1 MEAIRICMLGEFSL
15 QYGDR
20 IIADSS
26 NRSKKLWILLAYLL
40 CKRDRVIP
48 HDKIIDILWSEDSGS
63 SRPKNA
69 LRITLHRLRSLLDG
83 LWPDAGHDLILSH
96 NGSCRW
102 NGNFPVQMDYELFER
117 LCQSHPENEEQLLCD
132 RLKALELYKGEFLSK
147 FSSELWIIPLS
158 AHLHNLFVQASME
171 AAMLLSAR
179 GRHEEAAHCC
189 RRALAM
195 EPYDETLAQLL
206 MLELCRIGERDA
218 AAEVYDALSQ
228 RLFTDFGIEPSE
240 EIKKLYRCEIL
251 SPVHSTLPV
260 ELVFEQLKE
269 KEAAPGA
276 LQCDYDYFKFL
287 CQAESRS
294 GRGSH
299 VALISLNA
307 APFKSLSRKNL
318 DRLMELLAE
327 KIRTGLQPA
336 DVFSKCSISQ
346 YIIMLSGSGY
356 EDSCEICRRCLENF
370 HRSNTKAEVEIKVSV
385 RPLEPFSKL

>member
-15 QYGDR
+15 QFGDR

-40 CKRDRVIP
+40 CKRDRIIP
-48 HDKIIDILWSEDSGS
+48 HDKIIDLLWSEDSGS

-69 LRITLHRLRSLLDG
+69 LRITLHRLRSLLD
-83 LWPDAGHDLILSH
+83 GHDLILSH

-132 RLKALELYKGEFLSK
+132 RLEALELYKGEFLSK

-158 AHLHNLFVQASME
+158 AHLPNLFVQASME
-171 AAMLLSAR
+171 AVRLLSAR

-189 RRALAM
+189 RRALAV

-240 EIKKLYRCEIL
+240 EIKKLSLL
-251 SPVHSTLPV
+251 STVH
-260 ELVFEQLKE
+260 
-269 KEAAPGA
+269 
-276 LQCDYDYFKFL
+276 
-287 CQAESRS
+287 
-294 GRGSH
+294 
-299 VALISLNA
+299 
-307 APFKSLSRKNL
+307 
-318 DRLMELLAE
+318 
-327 KIRTGLQPA
+327 
-336 DVFSKCSISQ
+336 
-346 YIIMLSGSGY
+346 
-356 EDSCEICRRCLENF
+356 CL
-370 HRSNTKAEVEIKVSV
+370 
-385 RPLEPFSKL
+385 